1 MGLDLEGLRR
11 RLEREKAARRQAEEI
26 AEEKSRDL
34 YLKSLELEKALA
46 EESRLK
52 SELERLALTDALTG
66 LDNRRSFDIAARH
79 QVRVAI
85 RHRRP
90 LSLLMLDIDYF
101 KKVNDTY
108 GHAVGDLVLVKVA
121 QVFRQHIRSMDLPA
135 RLGGEEFCL
144 LLPETGVNDARLIAE
159 RLRLAIAAEEFQVN
173 GQPFV
178 VTVSIGIAA
187 CSGEGDSLESLLE
200 RSDQALYGAKQ
211 TGRNRSEL
219 WKGDAAR

>member
-1 MGLDLEGLRR
+1 MDQELELLRR
-11 RLEREKAARRQAEEI
+11 RLVREKAARRQAEAI

-34 YLKSLELEKALA
+34 YLKSQELEKVLA

-52 SELERLALTDALTG
+52 TELERLSLTDALTG
-66 LDNRRSFDIAARH
+66 LDNRRSFDIAALH

-108 GHAVGDLVLVKVA
+108 GHAMGDSVLVRLA
-121 QVFRQHIRSMDLPA
+121 QVFRQHVRTMDLPA

-144 LLPETGVNDARLIAE
+144 LLPETEMDDARLIAE
-159 RLRLAIAAEEFQVN
+159 RLRLAIAAETFQAN
-173 GQPFV
+173 NQLFA
-178 VTVSIGIAA
+178 VTVSIGIAG
-187 CSGEGDSLESLLE
+187 CSGEGDSLEGLLS
-200 RSDQALYGAKQ
+200 RSDQALYRAKQ
-211 TGRNRSEL
+211 TGRNRSEI
-219 WKGDAAR
+219 